1 MIRPRSPW
9 WGLSALCLPMLIVSM
24 DVSVLFFAVPDIA
37 ADLRPTPAQQLWIFD
52 VYGLVLAG
60 LLLTMGAVADRVGHR
75 RLLLIGASA
84 FSAASVLA
92 AFSTSAEM
100 LIGARAVLAVA
111 GATLMPSTLA
121 LVRHLFTDDAA
132 RAKAIGA
139 WSAVMAGGVAV
150 GPIVSGLLL
159 EHFWWGSVFL
169 VNVPVMI
176 ALVIAAPVLLPGGT
190 GDRTRRIDVVS
201 AALALG
207 AVLPTV
213 GAIKA
218 MGTDGLTPTALAV
231 LTAGVAVGVVFAQ
244 RQMMLA
250 HPLLDLRLFSDRRV
264 AASVAVNLM
273 AMFGVVGNAILVT
286 QYLQSVLGY
295 SPLAAA
301 LWSLAPTVVVAVVAP
316 MSMTLAARWGR
327 PAAMAGG
334 LLVAA
339 AGFTST
345 WAAGVA
351 SLWTMLTAS
360 TLIAGGL
367 VAAATVVADHIVGV
381 APTDRAGAV
390 AGMLETS
397 SELGGG
403 IGIAVLGSVLTAVYR
418 ASVDTTVPGVSG
430 PAADGLGGAV
440 ATASR
445 LGGDTGRAVLDAART
460 AYVDGLHVAASVAA
474 VLLVMTAV
482 TVGLTRRPSF
492 DSTSS
497 KFAVDN
503 NLHDLPSN
511 RS

>member
-1 MIRPRSPW
+1 
-9 WGLSALCLPMLIVSM
+9 
-24 DVSVLFFAVPDIA
+24 
-37 ADLRPTPAQQLWIFD
+37 
-52 VYGLVLAG
+52 
-60 LLLTMGAVADRVGHR
+60 
-75 RLLLIGASA
+75 
-84 FSAASVLA
+84 
-92 AFSTSAEM
+92 M

-121 LVRHLFTDDAA
+121 LVRHLFVDDAA

-176 ALVIAAPVLLPGGT
+176 VLMVAAPVLLPGGT
-190 GDRTRRIDVVS
+190 GDRGRRIDVVS

-207 AVLPTV
+207 AVLPSV

-218 MGTDGLTPTALAV
+218 MGTDGITPTALAV
-231 LTAGVAVGVVFAQ
+231 LTAGVAVGAVFVQ

-250 HPLLDLRLFSDRRV
+250 HPLLDLRLFADRRV
-264 AASVAVNLM
+264 AASVTVNLM

-295 SPLAAA
+295 SPLSAAF
-301 LWSLAPTVVVAVVAP
+301 WSLAPTVVVAIVAP
-316 MSMTLAARWGR
+316 MSTTLSTRWGR
-327 PAAMAGG
+327 PAVMAGG

-339 AGFTST
+339 LGFAST

-360 TLIAGGL
+360 TLVAGGL
-367 VAAATVVADHIVGV
+367 VAAATVVADHVVGV

-403 IGIAVLGSVLTAVYR
+403 IGIAVLGSVVTAVYR
-418 ASVDTTVPGVSG
+418 ASVDTAVPGVSG

-445 LGGDTGRAVLDAART
+445 LGGDAGRAVLDTARA
-460 AYVDGLHVAASVAA
+460 AYVDGLHVAATVAA
-474 VLLVMTAV
+474 VLLGVTAAAV
-482 TVGLTRRPSF
+482 IAARRP
-492 DSTSS
+492 
-497 KFAVDN
+497 A
-503 NLHDLPSN
+503 LHADVARP
-511 RS
+511 